1 MAQQERYGL
10 IGTGSRAGMYV
21 DALTGAHSDVAQLV
35 AWSDV
40 NPGRLDVYERDV
52 A

>member
-21 DALTGAHSDVAQLV
+21 GALTGAQLGAERVPEVA
-35 AWSDV
+35 
-40 NPGRLDVYERDV
+40 
-52 A
+52 